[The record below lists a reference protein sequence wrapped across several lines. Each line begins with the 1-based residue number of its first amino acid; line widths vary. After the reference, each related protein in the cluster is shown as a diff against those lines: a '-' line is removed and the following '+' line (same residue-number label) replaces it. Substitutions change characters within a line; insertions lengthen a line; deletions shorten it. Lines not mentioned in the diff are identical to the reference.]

1 MFWIYFIFQ
10 NFVISMYLLFFFS
23 VLFTENRRVII
34 LGDSIVKDLP
44 PIDGVFIKSY
54 PGATIAQ
61 LAMHIDN
68 KHINLMN
75 FDYIIVHVGTNNI
88 DNRDEKG
95 AMLSD
100 FGNLIGR
107 IKIKKPSIRIIVSSI
122 LPIPFDHTETD
133 GMIKEINRVLNKEM
147 GPDLGFRFVES
158 WKAVCKFGTYR
169 RYLFAKND
177 QGLHLNTEGKR
188 RLRYFFLRVI
198 LTID

>member
-1 MFWIYFIFQ
+1 MDLFCFSEFCYIFVFI
-10 NFVISMYLLFFFS
+10 IFFS

-34 LGDSIVKDLP
+34 LGDSIIKDLP

-68 KHINLMN
+68 RHVNLMN

-122 LPIPFDHTETD
+122 LPRPCDHTETD
-133 GMIKEINRVLNKEM
+133 SMIKEINRVLNKEM

-198 LTID
+198 STID